1 MTINPKWGMWL
12 SIAAAIVSALLLMGT
27 EFTTLFG
34 ADTSGKILAALGIFN
49 VIVNAAN
56 GILHAIP
63 SSIPATPAAA
73 AVFPLGPSVA
83 GAK

>member
-12 SIAAAIVSALLLMGT
+12 SIVAAVISALLLMGT

-34 ADTSGKILAALGIFN
+34 ADTSGKILAAIGIVN

-56 GILHAIP
+56 GVLHAIP
-63 SSIPATPAAA
+63 SVTGAAGA
-73 AVFPLGPSVA
+73 AQFPLGP
-83 GAK
+83 KP